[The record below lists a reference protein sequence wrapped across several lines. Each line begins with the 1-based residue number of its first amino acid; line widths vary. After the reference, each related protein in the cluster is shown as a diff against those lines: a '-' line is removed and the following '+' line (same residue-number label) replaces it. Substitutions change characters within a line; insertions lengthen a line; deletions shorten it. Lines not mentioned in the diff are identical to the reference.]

1 MRPIRRVW
9 ITRAQPGAARTA
21 ARLTALGFQPLVAPL
36 LTIRPLSEALK
47 TAPDFATVAALA
59 FTSPNGVA
67 AFAALTPALRDRPV
81 FAVGDATAEAA
92 REAGFADARSAAGD
106 IHALARLI
114 AATPLDGLILAP
126 GAREPAGDLPA
137 LLPDHDIRRLPVY
150 TAEETGVAAPADFD
164 AVLVHSPRAAR
175 ALAALLAAALPPEA
189 AAPRLAVCISAA
201 AAAPLQGLSFTE
213 IRTADAPD
221 ETSILT
227 ALGKSVGPV

>member
-9 ITRAQPGAARTA
+9 ITRARPGAARTA
-21 ARLTALGFQPLVAPL
+21 ARLTALGFEPVVAPL
-36 LTIRPLSEALK
+36 LLIRTLPEALN
-47 TAPDFATVAALA
+47 TAPDRTTVVALA

-81 FAVGDATAEAA
+81 FAVGDATAGAA
-92 REAGFADARSAAGD
+92 REAGFKNARSAAGD
-106 IHALARLI
+106 IHDLARLI

-150 TAEETGVAAPADFD
+150 AAEETGAAPPAHFD

-175 ALAALLAAALPPEA
+175 ALAATLTPDLARN
-189 AAPRLAVCISAA
+189 RLAVCISAA
-201 AAAPLQGLSFTE
+201 AAAPLAALGFAE
-213 IRTADAPD
+213 IRTAEAPD

-227 ALGKSVGPV
+227 ALGKSAGPV

>member
-21 ARLTALGFQPLVAPL
+21 ARLTALGYEPVVAPL
-36 LTIRPLSEALK
+36 LTIRPLSDALAS
-47 TAPDFATVAALA
+47 APDLSTVAALA
-59 FTSPNGVA
+59 FTSPNGVE

-81 FAVGDATAEAA
+81 FAVGDATADAA
-92 REAGFADARSAAGD
+92 RDAGFHDARSAAGD

-114 AATPLDGLILAP
+114 NASPIQGLILAP

-137 LLPDHDIRRLPVY
+137 LLPDHALQRLPVY
-150 TAEETGVAAPADFD
+150 KAEETDAAAPADFD
-164 AVLVHSPRAAR
+164 AVLLHSPRAAR
-175 ALAALLAAALPPEA
+175 ALATVLTPEA
-189 AAPRLAVCISAA
+189 AKNRLAVCISAA
-201 AAAPLQGLSFTE
+201 AAAPLAALSFAE

-227 ALGKSVGPV
+227 ALGKSAGPV

>member
-21 ARLTALGFQPLVAPL
+21 ARLTALGFTPVVAPL
-36 LTIRPLSEALK
+36 LTLRPLPEALGA
-47 TAPDFATVAALA
+47 APDFVTVAALA

-67 AFAALTPALRDRPV
+67 AFAALTSELRALPV

-92 REAGFADARSAAGD
+92 RDAGFHDARSASGD

-114 AATPLDGLILAP
+114 AASSIQDLILAP

-137 LLPDHDIRRLPVY
+137 LLPDHNIQRLPVY
-150 TAEETGVAAPADFD
+150 AAEETDAVPPPAFD

-175 ALAALLAAALPPEA
+175 ALAALLPPAVAAQ
-189 AAPRLAVCISAA
+189 RLAVCISAA
-201 AAAPLQGLSFTE
+201 ATTPLQALSFTE

-221 ETSILT
+221 ETSMLT
-227 ALGKSVGPV
+227 ALGKSAGPV

>member
-47 TAPDFATVAALA
+47 AAPDFATVAALA

-92 REAGFADARSAAGD
+92 REAGFKNARSAAGD
-106 IHALARLI
+106 IYALARLI

-137 LLPDHDIRRLPVY
+137 LLPGHDIRRLPVY
-150 TAEETGVAAPADFD
+150 AAEETGVAAPADFD
-164 AVLVHSPRAAR
+164 AILLHSPRAAR
-175 ALAALLAAALPPEA
+175 AFASIAKPEIAANC
-189 AAPRLAVCISAA
+189 LAVCISTA
-201 AAAPLQGLSFTE
+201 AAAPLAALSFAE

-227 ALGKSVGPV
+227 ALGKSAGPV

>member
-21 ARLTALGFQPLVAPL
+21 AQLTALGFQPLVAPL
-36 LTIRPLSEALK
+36 LAIRPLSEALK
-47 TAPDFATVAALA
+47 AAPDFAAVAALA

-114 AATPLDGLILAP
+114 AARPLDGLILAP

-150 TAEETGVAAPADFD
+150 AAEETGVAAPADFD
-164 AVLVHSPRAAR
+164 AILLHSPRAAR
-175 ALAALLAAALPPEA
+175 AFARIAKPEIAAN
-189 AAPRLAVCISAA
+189 RLAVCISAA
-201 AAAPLQGLSFTE
+201 AAAPLAALSFTE

-227 ALGKSVGPV
+227 ALGKSAGPV